1 MEHTV
6 GYLAIWDC
14 LDLIRIQGVSSLV
27 NTLTMALR
35 AFFAR
40 RNLSYINQV
49 LAGISMKDNLTGL
62 YNRLGYHD
70 LAYPLY
76 QEVTGRGGK
85 LAIIF
90 IDMDGLKHINDTFG
104 HSVGD
109 QAIRSVAAVILRY
122 LPKGAIPV
130 RYGGDEFLLLMPA
143 ENEGDV
149 RKLLDSISSALP
161 AEAKALGVPDVVSIS
176 SGFVLTD
183 PEDRKPLDDYVL
195 EADGLMYDEKKKK
208 KGKG

>member
-1 MEHTV
+1 
-6 GYLAIWDC
+6 
-14 LDLIRIQGVSSLV
+14 
-27 NTLTMALR
+27 
-35 AFFAR
+35 
-40 RNLSYINQV
+40 
-49 LAGISMKDNLTGL
+49 
-62 YNRLGYHD
+62 
-70 LAYPLY
+70 
-76 QEVTGRGGK
+76 
-85 LAIIF
+85 
-90 IDMDGLKHINDTFG
+90 MDRLKHINDTFG

-122 LPKGAIPV
+122 LPKGAISV